1 MAPDEG
7 VVVFSFVEL
16 LFPVCATTTLEG
28 ATVTDAI
35 LNVAHRQSVWRL
47 LCQIKT
53 VAMTTVMTQ
62 RATPTAT
69 VTSLWPANDADVD
82 IISVICSLSG
92 FRPVDRVISVLC
104 TSTTADFQS
113 NGNVAITTII

>member
-7 VVVFSFVEL
+7 VVVFNFAEL
-16 LFPVCATTTLEG
+16 LFPVCATTTLDG

-53 VAMTTVMTQ
+53 VATATVMTQ
-62 RATPTAT
+62 RATPTGT
-69 VTSLWPANDADVD
+69 VTSLRPANDAVVD
-82 IISVICSLSG
+82 IVSVM
-92 FRPVDRVISVLC
+92 
-104 TSTTADFQS
+104 
-113 NGNVAITTII
+113 